1 MYIRRLVRTVI
12 LTGLAVTLCSPATA
26 QAQADQAEWD
36 VPPRLVDEP
45 EGITRLRAKYQGMT
59 EKELV
64 EAGFQV
70 DQVCVSAAMVGLSAD
85 LGDMGHHATNPE
97 LMGRQ
102 FPAGEMDPENPPIVL
117 LGPDKRVVGVEW
129 EAAKVGQDAPELF
142 GQTVN
147 LGPGHPHAEQPH
159 YMLHAFFRPN
169 GKVLFGDFDPQINCP
184 AMPNTGG
191 GGIARQGDT
200 NPMLPVAAMAI
211 VALASGAW
219 IIRSRA

>member
-1 MYIRRLVRTVI
+1 MYSHRLVRTFV
-12 LTGLAVTLCSPATA
+12 LAALMVSLCWPVAAFA
-26 QAQADQAEWD
+26 QGGQPEWD

-45 EGITRLRAKYQGMT
+45 EGIARLRAKYQGMT
-59 EKELV
+59 EEELV

-159 YMLHAFFRPN
+159 YMLHAYFRPN

-191 GGIARQGDT
+191 GGMARQGDT
-200 NPMLPVAAMAI
+200 NRMLPVAAMAI